1 MLKMKIMTLSTAL
14 LLSIAILPVTEAG
27 VPGIKSGGQLQVE
40 ALKHIKNIR
49 TTELKKLLD
58 DDPDVVLID
67 VRLPSEVTSMGG
79 AIKADQNINIPRGW
93 LEWRVTN
100 VALKKDT
107 PIIVY
112 CGANIR
118 SPLAADTLIKM
129 GYTNVKNYSDGYLGW
144 KKAGLPIAK

>member
-107 PIIVY
+107 PIVVY